1 MAMTMRKQIA
11 LSNRTVLNGE
21 HGGGFD
27 PELVYAR
34 VMALIDEI
42 VLRDA
47 RGFDPDV
54 WRQTV
59 ALFDELLQ
67 EQFHTRRP
75 VQEHRV
81 SAKDGAPLGLRT
93 LYRGNAA
100 SSTRAT
106 CRA

>member
-1 MAMTMRKQIA
+1 MAMSLKSHTT
-11 LSNRTVLNGE
+11 LSNCTVLNGE

-67 EQFHTRRP
+67 EQFPTRRP
-75 VQEHRV
+75 VQEHRL
-81 SAKDGAPLGLRT
+81 SAKDGAPLGLGT